1 MASDTRDQPVPSP
14 PSGPTGRLDSW
25 KEIAAYLRRAV
36 STVQRWE
43 REEGLPVH
51 RLPHSKLGSVYA
63 LRTEIDRWWEQR
75 GQKLT
80 VSETGVP
87 EEQEGDGAETAGS
100 SATAD
105 VEVAVVKPAQ
115 HTGRPRFSLA
125 AAGLLLGLA
134 AVLAAIPSL
143 RARVFSY
150 FAPRKEIHSIAVLP
164 LTNLSRDPEQEYFAD
179 GMTEELITEL
189 ARIKALKV
197 ISHTSVMQY
206 KGVRKPLPQIAR
218 ELNVDGVVEGTVLRE
233 NGQVRITV
241 QLLHGASDTHLWTE
255 EYTRD
260 LHSVLSLQGDV
271 ARSIAQAIRVVVTP
285 EETQRLAERRNVDP
299 EVYELTL
306 KAQYLLGRENTNR
319 DSLDKGVT
327 LLRQAL
333 ERDPS
338 YAPAYVALANFYVA
352 IAGVGYQPMH
362 EACPDFR
369 AASEKAI
376 ALDPTLGDAYAAR
389 AWTKLFCDWDWTGAE
404 ADAVRATQLS
414 PGSATAR
421 NTHAWT
427 LNTLGRQEEAL
438 KESRIAQQLDPLSV
452 MITVH
457 RAMFFYNARRYDESV
472 LECRKAL
479 AFSPESVFA
488 KWQLGATLTAMGKYD
503 EAIQVFLSRQVPTRN
518 TNWML
523 GYAYGRAG
531 KQKEAQR
538 ILDFLLEKQKHQF
551 IWPAIIA
558 VVYIGLD
565 DKDHAFEW
573 LEKTYRE
580 REYWLQGLNVNPMFD
595 PVRSDP
601 RFQDLLRRMNFP

>member
-1 MASDTRDQPVPSP
+1 MARDPQDQPVSSP
-14 PSGPTGRLDSW
+14 PGPTDRLDSW
-25 KEIAAYLRRAV
+25 KEIAAYLRRGV

-43 REEGLPVH
+43 REDGLPVH

-63 LRTEIDRWWEQR
+63 LRTEMDRWWEQR

-80 VSETGVP
+80 GPGDGVP
-87 EEQEGDGAETAGS
+87 DEQEVEGARAKDSAGTANLPM
-100 SATAD
+100 
-105 VEVAVVKPAQ
+105 VVVKPAQ
-115 HTGRPRFSLA
+115 GAGTPRFWLV

-134 AVLAAIPSL
+134 AVVAAIPSL
-143 RARVFSY
+143 RAQLFSY
-150 FAPRKEIHSIAVLP
+150 FAPQREIHSIAVLP
-164 LTNLSRDPEQEYFAD
+164 LINLSRDPEQEYFAD

-189 ARIKALKV
+189 ARINALKV

-233 NGQVRITV
+233 GGQLRVTV
-241 QLLHGASDTHLWTE
+241 QLIHGPSDTHLWAE

-260 LHSVLSLQGDV
+260 VHSVLSLQGEV

-285 EETQRLAERRNVDP
+285 EETQRLAQRRDVDP

-319 DSLDKGVT
+319 DSLEKGVA

-333 ERDPS
+333 QRDPS
-338 YAPAYVALANFYVA
+338 YAPAYVALADFYVA
-352 IAGVGYQPMH
+352 TAGVGYQPMQ
-362 EACPDFR
+362 EACPEFR

-376 ALDPTLGDAYAAR
+376 QLDPTLGDAYAAR
-389 AWTKLFCDWDWTGAE
+389 AWVDFFCDWDWTGAE

-414 PGSATAR
+414 PGSAMAR

-427 LNTLGRQEEAL
+427 LNTLGRHEEAL
-438 KESRIAQQLDPLSV
+438 QESRMAQQLDPLSV

-457 RAMFFYNARRYDESV
+457 RAMFFYTARRYEESA

-488 KWQLGATLTAMGKYD
+488 KWQLGTTLTAMGKYD
-503 EAIQVFLSRQVPTRN
+503 EAIQVFLSRQVPTPN

-531 KQKEAQR
+531 NRKEAQR
-538 ILDFLLEKQKHQF
+538 ILNFLLEKQKHQF
-551 IWPAIIA
+551 IWPAIIG
-558 VVYIGLD
+558 VVYISLD

-580 REYWLQGLNVNPMFD
+580 REYWLQVLKVDPMFD
-595 PVRSDP
+595 PLRSDA
-601 RFQDLLRRMNFP
+601 RFQDLLRQMNFP